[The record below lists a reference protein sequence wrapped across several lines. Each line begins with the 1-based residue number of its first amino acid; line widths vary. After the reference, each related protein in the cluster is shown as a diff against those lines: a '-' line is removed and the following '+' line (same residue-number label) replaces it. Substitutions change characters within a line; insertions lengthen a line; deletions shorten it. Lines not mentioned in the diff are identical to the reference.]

1 MNIKNDFNNPE
12 CINTVLT
19 FGSQDLNIH
28 FFEVGTEITAAFIFI
43 EVNDV
48 CKMENAVS
56 LARKV
61 CRVSPETVI
70 LHDNN
75 YVYIL

>member
-1 MNIKNDFNNPE
+1 MY
-12 CINTVLT
+12 NTVLT

-28 FFEVGTEITAAFIFI
+28 SFEVVTEITAAFIFI
-43 EVNDV
+43 EVNV

>member
-1 MNIKNDFNNPE
+1 MY
-12 CINTVLT
+12 NTVLT
-19 FGSQDLNIH
+19 FGSQDLNIN

-43 EVNDV
+43 EVNV
-48 CKMENAVS
+48 CKMENAVN
-56 LARKV
+56 LARNV
-61 CRVSPETVI
+61 CRVSPDIVI